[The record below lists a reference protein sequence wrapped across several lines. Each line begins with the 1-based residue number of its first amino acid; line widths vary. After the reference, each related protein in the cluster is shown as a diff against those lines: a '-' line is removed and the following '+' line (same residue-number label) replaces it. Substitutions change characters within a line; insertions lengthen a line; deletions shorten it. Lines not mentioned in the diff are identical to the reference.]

1 MTHTPIETDYLVI
14 GAGAVGMAFVDSL
27 LTSSPDASVV
37 MVDRRHRPGG
47 HWNDAYPFVRL
58 HQPASYYGVNSR
70 ELGQGTVDRVGLNR
84 GFYDLASGPEIVG
97 YFDQVMQQRFLPSG
111 RVRFLPKSQV
121 CESGEVESLL
131 TGHRQTVQ
139 VRKKVVDAT
148 FSDMRIPSTT
158 PPSYTVASGVRC
170 VPLNDLVHLDRVQAG
185 YVVVG
190 AGKTSMDACLWLLA
204 HGVDPE
210 CIRWVR
216 PRDGWML
223 NRANVQS
230 GEAFFANTCGSLA
243 QQLEAAAAATDMP
256 DLFKRLEACGEL
268 LRIDP
273 QVQPTVYHGAI
284 LSEPELAELRRI
296 RNVVRMG
303 HVKSISASLIELDH
317 GTIALA
323 AGELVV
329 DCSAAGIPGR
339 PAVPVWSGQRI
350 TPQWV
355 RSFGTVFS
363 AALIAHIEATFDDE
377 DAKNALCAPI
387 VPPTL
392 ATDWL
397 RMLVVSMGNGQRWNR
412 HAQLQEWLAASRLNR
427 LFHTMTNVRPDESEK
442 MALLGRYLKAIKP
455 GVAGLQQLMARA
467 ELTIKEP
474 A

>member
-1 MTHTPIETDYLVI
+1 MTHGPIETDYLVV

-70 ELGQGTVDRVGLNR
+70 ELGQGTIDRVGLNR

-97 YFDQVMQQRFLPSG
+97 YLDQVMQQRFLPSG

-121 CESGEVESLL
+121 VGSDQVESLL
-131 TGHRQTVQ
+131 TGQRHSVQ

-158 PPSYTVASGVRC
+158 PPSYTVAGGVRC
-170 VPLNDLVHLDRVQAG
+170 VPLNDLVRLDCPQPG

-190 AGKTSMDACLWLLA
+190 AGKTGMDACLWLLEQ
-204 HGVDPE
+204 GVDPE
-210 CIRWVR
+210 RIRWIR
-216 PRDGWML
+216 PRDGWIL
-223 NRANVQS
+223 NRANVQA
-230 GEAFFANTCGSLA
+230 GEAFFANSCGSHA
-243 QQLEAAAAATDMP
+243 QQLEAVATATDVP
-256 DLFKRLEACGEL
+256 DLFQRLEACGEL
-268 LRIDP
+268 LRIDT

-284 LSEPELAELRRI
+284 LSQAELAQLRRI
-296 RNVVRMG
+296 RSIVRMG
-303 HVKSISASLIELDH
+303 HVKSIGTSQIELDH
-317 GTIALA
+317 GTIPLA

-329 DCSAAGIPGR
+329 DCSAAGIPSR
-339 PAVPVWSGQRI
+339 SAVPVWSGQRV

-363 AALIAHIEATFDDE
+363 AALIAHIEATFGDDN

-397 RMLVVSMGNGQRWNR
+397 RMLAFSMANGQSWNR
-412 HAQLQEWLAASRLNR
+412 HPQLREWLAASRLNG
-427 LFHTMTNVRPDESEK
+427 LFHTMTNVRPDDAEK
-442 MALLGRYLKAIKP
+442 MALLQRYRKAIKP
-455 GVAGLQQLMARA
+455 GVAGLQELMAT
-467 ELTIKEP
+467 LI
-474 A
+474 